1 MNERLELLR
10 EALPYIQR
18 FKHKTFI
25 VKFSGKVTEQPEV
38 LSSLAEE
45 VALLHQVGIRIV
57 VVHGGGKQLTTL
69 AERLGIEQ
77 RVIGGR
83 RITDDETLE
92 IAKMVFAGKINT
104 DVSAALR
111 GLGVA
116 AVGLSGLDGGL
127 IKTQRRNPQRL
138 LNPET
143 GVEEMIDYGHVGDV
157 QAVDATLLRLL
168 MENHYLPV
176 VCCLGAD
183 EQGNVFN
190 INADTIAAE
199 LALSLQA
206 EKLILLSDVD
216 GVFLDINDPAS
227 KLSRLTASQLNDLLK
242 ERRLSDGMLPKAS
255 AIIRLIN
262 SGTTNVHIISGTRRN
277 GLLQEIF
284 TDEGSGTMISRETE
298 PVER

>member
-18 FKHKTFI
+18 FKSKTFI
-25 VKFSGKVTEQPEV
+25 IKLSGKVTEDSSV
-38 LSSLAEE
+38 LVSLAEE
-45 VALLHQVGIRIV
+45 IALLHQVGIRIV

-69 AERLGIEQ
+69 AERLGVEQ
-77 RVIGGR
+77 KVIGGR

-111 GLGVA
+111 GLGVL

-127 IKTQRRNPQRL
+127 VKTSRRNPQRL
-138 LNPET
+138 VNPET
-143 GVEEMIDYGHVGDV
+143 GLEEMIDYGHVGDV
-157 QAVDATLLRLL
+157 QAVDASLLRLL

-206 EKLILLSDVD
+206 EKLILLSNVD
-216 GVFLDINDPAS
+216 GIFLDIADPSS
-227 KLSRLTASQLNDLLK
+227 KLSRLTASQLHELLR
-242 ERRLSDGMLPKAS
+242 ENRLSEGMLPKAA

-262 SGTTNVHIISGTRRN
+262 SGQTNVHVLNGSRRN
-277 GLLQEIF
+277 ALLQEIF
-284 TDEGSGTMISRETE
+284 TDEGSGTMISPEMSQ
-298 PVER
+298 